1 MKSLENEDL
10 RREYKKLKEKF
21 MEIVFQ
27 NTKSLELL
35 RYEKQRK
42 REELEKFKSTS
53 ESDIN
58 FLKKKEVLLK
68 SEMYNILEKR
78 TKSENILIGNLENV
92 VVLSKSLETQ
102 LNPLNFSHVLNMS
115 FEQLQANVQKEKWRD
130 VEISEEVKG
139 VFG

>member
-1 MKSLENEDL
+1 
-10 RREYKKLKEKF
+10 

-78 TKSENILIGNLENV
+78 TNSENILIGNLENV